1 MLICLRL
8 SIGLLKCSL
17 FLLDCLLATLVISII
32 IHSYV
37 LFGVLFTFCVS
48 HISYCIL
55 QLWLFFFFF
64 FFLFSIFKFLVRIF
78 MVFFSCLFFFSSS
91 VSIIITNSSE
101 SLPSTLYTSVFWL
114 FCQRLSRSLSMETSP
129 TVFPFFSVQF
139 SCSAMSNAMQ
149 PHDCSMPGLTVHHQL
164 PEFTQTR
171 VH

>member
-1 MLICLRL
+1 MNADMLKVIHRSVKMFSFFVGFSFSYSGDFHYYSFLCIIWC
-8 SIGLLKCSL
+8 SIYFLCFSYQLLYSS
-17 FLLDCLLATLVISII
+17 ALV
-32 IHSYV
+32 V
-37 LFGVLFTFCVS
+37 
-48 HISYCIL
+48 
-55 QLWLFFFFF
+55 FFF

-78 MVFFSCLFFFSSS
+78 MVFFSCLFFSSS